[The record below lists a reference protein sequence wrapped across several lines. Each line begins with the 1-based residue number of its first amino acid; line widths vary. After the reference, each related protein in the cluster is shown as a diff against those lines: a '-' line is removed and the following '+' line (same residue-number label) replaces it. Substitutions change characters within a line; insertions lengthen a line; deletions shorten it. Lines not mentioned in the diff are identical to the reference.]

1 MNVLVVN
8 SGSSSLKFQ
17 VIATDLERIKQ
28 HTDDRICRGEVEGI
42 GGEAIIRIQHR
53 KEPAQTFTA
62 SLRDISAALDY
73 LVRYIA
79 SDRSGVTE
87 IKSTADLQAVGHRVV
102 HGGELFEQSALIDDH
117 VLKGIEDC
125 IELAPLHNPNN
136 INGILAA
143 RELFGKAVPQ
153 VAVFDTAFH
162 HSLPEQAYLYAV
174 PYHLYRRH
182 RIRRYG
188 FHGTSHRYVA
198 FRYRALRGLTREQ
211 TNIITLHLGNGC
223 SAAAIKGGSSVDTS
237 MGMTPLEGLVMGT
250 RSGDLDPAVVNVIAR
265 KEGLSASEVDTLLN
279 TQSGLLGIS
288 GLTNDMRE
296 LQAEL
301 KEHDDRRVRLAIE
314 IFCYRA
320 RKYIGAFLA
329 SLGGADAVVFTGGI
343 GENSP
348 DVRARI
354 CSGMEWA
361 GLHLDAA
368 KNQDTVGRE
377 DKISNDDSKLLAYAI
392 PTDEELL
399 IARDTVRVILGRA
412 ASVVNRQRI
421 LNRAKPVR
429 GFGFVDAVLMSVVRG
444 IRFAGSGIFPWRGR
458 QSSAVLAPGQ
468 QRPWPG

>member
-1 MNVLVVN
+1 MNVLVLN

-17 VIATDLERIKQ
+17 VIATDLERIREHK
-28 HTDDRICRGEVEGI
+28 DDRLCRGEIEGI
-42 GGEAIIRIQHR
+42 GGEAIIRFRHR
-53 KEPAQTFTA
+53 SQPAQTFTA
-62 SLRDISAALDY
+62 SLRDVSPALDY

-79 SDRSGVTE
+79 SDRSGVPE
-87 IKSTADLQAVGHRVV
+87 IKSTADVHAVGHRVV
-102 HGGELFEQSALIDDH
+102 HGGELFKESALIDDQ

-125 IELAPLHNPNN
+125 INLAPLHNANN
-136 INGILAA
+136 VKGILAA
-143 RELFGKAVPQ
+143 RELFGKTVPQ

-162 HSLPEQAYLYAV
+162 HSIPEQAYLYAV

-198 FRYRALRGLTREQ
+198 FRYRALRGLAREQ

-250 RSGDLDPAVVNVIAR
+250 RSGDLDPAIVNVIAR
-265 KEGLSASEVDTLLN
+265 KEGLSSSEVDTLLN

-301 KEHDDRRVRLAIE
+301 EEHDDRRVRLAIE

-320 RKYIGAFLA
+320 RKYIGGFLA
-329 SLGGADAVVFTGGI
+329 SMGGADAVVFTGGI

-354 CSGMEWA
+354 CAGMEWA
-361 GLHLDAA
+361 SLHLDAA
-368 KNQDTVGRE
+368 KNQETVGCE
-377 DKISNDDSKLLAYAI
+377 GKICTDDSKLLAYAI

-399 IARDTVRVILGRA
+399 IARDTVRVILGEPHP
-412 ASVVNRQRI
+412 S
-421 LNRAKPVR
+421 
-429 GFGFVDAVLMSVVRG
+429 
-444 IRFAGSGIFPWRGR
+444 
-458 QSSAVLAPGQ
+458 
-468 QRPWPG
+468 